1 MNKVE
6 RMLNGKKVSVLFNE
20 YASPVLEFYLDESG
34 YAGLEEMSVEEMNK
48 VLQLPWLIW
57 NAVVAQGS
65 NNNNIDYLGS
75 ITLLTRHTPNEI
87 KELIKFM
94 RKRKENKFKKYNFF
108 LGEIRLSRSN
118 ANNEIILT
126 VEARMDS

>member
-118 ANNEIILT
+118 TNNEIILT